1 MVRLSLSFPREVLYS
16 MKCLGALNKIKII
29 LCRPSHPGNI
39 GSVARAMKNMG
50 LNNLVLVQ
58 PKTFPSDQAEAL
70 AAGANDVLKKA
81 KVFDSLDAAL
91 SGVIYVTGASCR
103 KRDLSPKTLICKDA
117 VAEIIGE
124 IHKNGEV
131 ALVFGNER
139 NGLTAEEALKCN
151 VLSDIPSSKDYPSL
165 NISHAVQIFCYE
177 LFCQASRIESIG
189 GSPNAEYSRYEELG
203 FFLETFR
210 QCMENT
216 GFLKP
221 KHKGKVVERL
231 ERLFRRAR
239 LEKEE
244 MDILLGFFKTL
255 Q

>member
-1 MVRLSLSFPREVLYS
+1 
-16 MKCLGALNKIKII
+16 MKCLGALNKVRII

-50 LNNLVLVQ
+50 LDNLVLVQ

-103 KRDLSPKTLICKDA
+103 KRGLSPKTLTCKDA
-117 VAEIIGE
+117 VTEIIGE
-124 IHKNGEV
+124 IHKSGEV

-139 NGLTAEEALKCN
+139 NGLTTEEALKCN
-151 VLSDIPSSKDYPSL
+151 VLSDIPSSNDYPSL

-177 LFCQASRIESIG
+177 LHCQASRIESIG
-189 GSPNAEYSRYEELG
+189 GSPNFQYSRYEELG
-203 FFLETFR
+203 FFLETLR
-210 QCMENT
+210 QCMEDT

-221 KHKGKVVERL
+221 NQEGKVVERL

-244 MDILLGFFKTL
+244 MDILLGFLKTL
-255 Q
+255 R